1 MFHETLYILYSY
13 KSLNA
18 LQQNST
24 KINLTFAIGV
34 QKISSSLLNPKK
46 NENPWCLVAD
56 RLPRNNFT
64 LSLPRKEL
72 TRVET
77 VNPETLEL
85 FYVSI
90 LLTMSMWFQMLP
102 EAAHVSFYHHLC
114 RIQQYLIIRS
124 QKQMPF
130 LFCLLTIGF
139 QSLLSSD

>member
-1 MFHETLYILYSY
+1 MFHETLDILYSY

-18 LQQNST
+18 IQQNST

-34 QKISSSLLNPKK
+34 QKISSSVLNPKK

-72 TRVET
+72 TPVET
-77 VNPETLEL
+77 VNLETLEV

-90 LLTMSMWFQMLP
+90 LLTMSM
-102 EAAHVSFYHHLC
+102 
-114 RIQQYLIIRS
+114 
-124 QKQMPF
+124 
-130 LFCLLTIGF
+130 
-139 QSLLSSD
+139 